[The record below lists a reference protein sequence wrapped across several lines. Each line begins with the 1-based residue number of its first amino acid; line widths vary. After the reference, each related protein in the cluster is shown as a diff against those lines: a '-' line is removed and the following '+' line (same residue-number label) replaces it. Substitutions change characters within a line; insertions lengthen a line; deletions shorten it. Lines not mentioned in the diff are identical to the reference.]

1 MTSVVVADDQDLV
14 RSGLE
19 MVLAARGI
27 EVVGTAADGR
37 EAVQVVRRT
46 RPDVILMDIRMPV
59 LDGIAATAQISHAD
73 LSTRVLVLTTYDL
86 DAYVYGALKAGAAGF
101 LLKATPPDRLVAGIE
116 TVAAGEVLLAPSL
129 TRRLIEEHV
138 RRPAPANG
146 VPQPLATLTAREL
159 QVLTLIA
166 HGLSNDEIAA
176 RFVVANT
183 TIETHVNRILSKLA
197 ATNRV
202 QLAVLAYETGLV
214 RPGDGTT
221 PPPT

>member
-37 EAVQVVRRT
+37 EAVEVVRRT

-86 DAYVYGALKAGAAGF
+86 ASRSPSANSS
-101 LLKATPPDRLVAGIE
+101 PP
-116 TVAAGEVLLAPSL
+116 APRS
-129 TRRLIEEHV
+129 RR
-138 RRPAPANG
+138 RRPRDCRAS
-146 VPQPLATLTAREL
+146 R
-159 QVLTLIA
+159 
-166 HGLSNDEIAA
+166 
-176 RFVVANT
+176 
-183 TIETHVNRILSKLA
+183 
-197 ATNRV
+197 
-202 QLAVLAYETGLV
+202 
-214 RPGDGTT
+214 
-221 PPPT
+221 